1 MVQRMF
7 HHTKIGILNFVPQMG
22 TFVGILIKMKCFW
35 STFLLVCGLA
45 FSADRQQLMRIAEEY
60 MRTGEEQKALVTL
73 QQIRA
78 LDTSAAGI
86 DKRILDLQVK
96 LGMWVSSDPYV
107 QSTWVAVDP
116 VRLDQVK
123 PAGYDSLFQLA
134 RQLVEKEQYPES
146 MRILAFLKD
155 KAPTHKQYGPYY
167 QEQRLRLASLS
178 SRHLTIAE
186 SLLVQRSWDLALME
200 LHRAAFY
207 APEDARMQERIQT
220 VQNARDASLT
230 ALKSDLALHQ
240 GKGDF
245 TSARQTCAKGILEFP
260 EENVFRLTLDSLQNQ
275 DNAGVEKLRDDL
287 QKARTKGDWATLER
301 LLVTAKAEMPS
312 DPEVKALQA
321 ELVTQQMNKVKFDR
335 WMEDARTALRNRQ
348 FANAE
353 SSLQSALELQPNSQL
368 ATKLLAEVQNA
379 QKTAQAEEEKI
390 KELQK
395 LSTQVKTGQVQ
406 SDKVGDLKLTGSAK
420 VDQEVKQVQREVR
433 KAEFA
438 RTPENDRKAQEYF
451 LAGIA
456 RYRAGEYQ
464 EALRLWKQVLEL
476 NPSHEQ
482 AAKYIAN
489 VQQKLSRLK

>member
-1 MVQRMF
+1 MF
-7 HHTKIGILNFVPQMG
+7 HLTKIGILNFVPQKG
-22 TFVGILIKMKCFW
+22 TFVDILIEMRWFW
-35 STFLLVCGLA
+35 FTLLAVCGLA

-96 LGMWVSSDPYV
+96 LGMWVSNDPYV

-134 RQLVEKEQYPES
+134 RQLAEKEQYPES
-146 MRILAFLKD
+146 VRILAFLKD
-155 KAPTHKQYGPYY
+155 KAPNHKLYGPYY
-167 QEQRLRLASLS
+167 QELRLRLATLS
-178 SRHLTIAE
+178 SRHLSMAE

-207 APEDARMQERIQT
+207 APEDARMQERIKS
-220 VQNARDASLT
+220 VKSARDASLA
-230 ALKSDLALHQ
+230 ALKTDLSQ
-240 GKGDF
+240 QQSSGDI
-245 TSARQTCAKGILEFP
+245 TRARQTCAKGILEFP
-260 EENVFRLTLDSLQNQ
+260 EESIFQMTLDSLQSQ
-275 DNAGVEKLRDDL
+275 DKAGAEKLREDL
-287 QKARTKGDWATLER
+287 QKAKAKGDWVALER
-301 LLVTAKAEMPS
+301 LLVSAKVEFPS

-335 WMEDARTALRNRQ
+335 WMEDARTAMRNRQ

-353 SSLQSALELQPNSQL
+353 SSLQSALEIQPNSQL

-379 QKTAQAEEEKI
+379 QKSALAEEEKI

-395 LSTQVKTGQVQ
+395 LSSQVKSGQVQ
-406 SDKVGDLKLTGSAK
+406 SDKVGELKLTGSAK